1 MDDKNGVFSGQYETY
16 GQQAPPVQPPQY
28 GQQMPPQ
35 YGQQMPPQYGQQ
47 MPPQYGQ
54 QMPPQYGQQIPPQY
68 QQKSYT
74 QQMPPQYGQQMS
86 PVQPPQK
93 LENRPGI
100 AGKVFNGILVSF
112 VIMGLFIGIQFVTAI
127 VMMIAAAMQYALE
140 APGDVAYVT
149 RMLTK
154 TIQDGEF
161 MTNLTVIATAI
172 SAVFAVFFYW
182 LLWGRKKPAEDKQY
196 FREKVLR
203 GKNVVMICVG
213 TVGLYFVS
221 ILISDIIGIISPE
234 TMKEYNEMMDI
245 ALGGN
250 IFMAVIAAVVLAPIS
265 EECIMRGMIFRN
277 LQKYFSVP
285 AAIIIQAIMFGIF
298 HMNWVQGLYVLPIGA
313 ALGFVAAKSKSVF
326 PCICMHMFY
335 NFMSVVLAI
344 LPEFCETIAFCIV
357 VIPVCAAVVW
367 AVYKHVEYQ

>member
-1 MDDKNGVFSGQYETY
+1 MDDKNGVFSGQYETN
-16 GQQAPPVQPPQY
+16 GQQAPPVQSPQHSQQIPPQY
-28 GQQMPPQ
+28 DQQMPPQ
-35 YGQQMPPQYGQQ
+35 YGQQAPPQYGQQAPPQYGQQ
-47 MPPQYGQ
+47 MS
-54 QMPPQYGQQIPPQY
+54 PQYGQQIPPQY
-68 QQKSYT
+68 QQQFYT
-74 QQMPPQYGQQMS
+74 QQMPPQ
-86 PVQPPQK
+86 K
-93 LENRPGI
+93 AEKRPGV
-100 AGKVFNGILVSF
+100 AGKIFNGILLSF

-127 VMMIAAAMQYALE
+127 VMMVAAAMQYALE

-182 LLWGRKKPAEDKQY
+182 LLWGRKKTEEDKQY
-196 FREKVLR
+196 FRDKVLR
-203 GKNVVMICVG
+203 GKNVVMLCVG
-213 TVGLYFVS
+213 TVGLYFLS

-234 TMKEYNEMMDI
+234 TIKEYNEMMDI

-250 IFMAVIAAVVLAPIS
+250 LFMAVIAAVVLAPIS

-285 AAIIIQAIMFGIF
+285 AAIIIQAVMFGIF
-298 HMNWVQGLYVLPIGA
+298 HMNWVQGLYVIPVALG
-313 ALGFVAAKSKSVF
+313 LGFVAEKSKSVF

-335 NFMSVVLAI
+335 NFMSVVLAV
-344 LPEFCETIAFCIV
+344 LPEFCQTIAFCIV
-357 VIPVCAAVVW
+357 VIPICAAVVW
-367 AVYKHVEYQ
+367 IVYKHVEYQ

>member
-47 MPPQYGQ
+47 MPPQYDQ
-54 QMPPQYGQQIPPQY
+54 QMPQYGRQIPPQY
-68 QQKSYT
+68 QQQLYT
-74 QQMPPQYGQQMS
+74 QPI
-86 PVQPPQK
+86 PPQK
-93 LENRPGI
+93 SENCPGI

-112 VIMGLFIGIQFVTAI
+112 VIMALFIGIQFVTAI
-127 VMMIAAAMQYALE
+127 VMMIAVAMQYALE
-140 APGDVAYVT
+140 APGNVAYVT
-149 RMLTK
+149 RMLTE

-182 LLWGRKKPAEDKQY
+182 LLWGRKKTAEDKQY

-203 GKNVVMICVG
+203 GKNVLMLCVG
-213 TVGLYFVS
+213 TVGLYFGS

-250 IFMAVIAAVVLAPIS
+250 IFMAFIAAVVLAPIS

-285 AAIIIQAIMFGIF
+285 AAIVIQAIMFGIF

-335 NFMSVVLAI
+335 NFMSVVLAV
-344 LPEFCETIAFCIV
+344 LPELCQTIAFCIV
-357 VIPVCAAVVW
+357 VIPICAAVVW
-367 AVYKHVEYQ
+367 VVYKHVEYQ

>member
-1 MDDKNGVFSGQYETY
+1 MDDKNGVFSGQYETN
-16 GQQAPPVQPPQY
+16 GQQAPPVQSPQYSQQIPPQY

-35 YGQQMPPQYGQQ
+35 YSQQ

-68 QQKSYT
+68 QQPLYT
-74 QQMPPQYGQQMS
+74 QQMPPQKS
-86 PVQPPQK
+86 
-93 LENRPGI
+93 ENRPGI
-100 AGKVFNGILVSF
+100 AGKIFNGILLSF

-127 VMMIAAAMQYALE
+127 VMMVVVAIPYALE

-161 MTNLTVIATAI
+161 MTNLTVIATMI

-182 LLWGRKKPAEDKQY
+182 LLWGRKKTEEDKQY

-203 GKNVVMICVG
+203 GKNVVMLCVG

-234 TMKEYNEMMDI
+234 IMKEYNDMMDI

-250 IFMAVIAAVVLAPIS
+250 ILMAIIAAVVLAPIS

-277 LQKYFSVP
+277 LRKYFSVWV
-285 AAIIIQAIMFGIF
+285 AIVIQAIMFGIF
-298 HMNWVQGLYVLPIGA
+298 HMNWVQGLYVIPVALG
-313 ALGFVAAKSKSVF
+313 LGFVAEKSKSVF

-335 NFMSVVLAI
+335 NFMSVVLAV
-344 LPEFCETIAFCIV
+344 LPEFCQTIAFCIV
-357 VIPVCAAVVW
+357 VIPICAAVVW
-367 AVYKHVEYQ
+367 VVYKHVEYQ